1 MGTFKTVLRFA
12 AVTALTTTLSW
23 AAHAAVLPQNQ
34 QLPAEQVSEFK
45 NAPALLLQKYPQG
58 GAKFISL
65 VRDLAATD
73 PTTLPLL
80 IGLLT
85 NSDTTKEQQTAILA
99 GLAQVARLA
108 QKSDPNYATEIQ
120 QSVNA
125 TNNSNLSAAY
135 QAATGDVALG
145 IGGAGGGGGGG
156 GGGSSGTGGATGNT
170 GSASGGSNSGATTFG
185 GLHYSNTGSS
195 FTSGSVGS
203 TSSSAVSRTR

>member
-23 AAHAAVLPQNQ
+23 AVHAAVLPPNQ
-34 QLPAEQVSEFK
+34 QLAAEQVSEFK

-120 QSVNA
+120 QSVAA

-145 IGGAGGGGGGG
+145 IGGTGGGGGGG
-156 GGGSSGTGGATGNT
+156 SGTGGATGNT
-170 GSASGGSNSGATTFG
+170 GIASGGSNSGASTFG

-195 FTSGSVGS
+195 STSGSVGS